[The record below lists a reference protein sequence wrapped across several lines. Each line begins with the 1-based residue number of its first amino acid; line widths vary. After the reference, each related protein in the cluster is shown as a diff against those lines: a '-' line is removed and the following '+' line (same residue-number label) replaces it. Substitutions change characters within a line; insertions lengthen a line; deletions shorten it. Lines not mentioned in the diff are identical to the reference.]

1 MIRLALHPNHR
12 QARDMRYTG
21 FLRANAPFLAA
32 GALMT
37 FMSSFGQTFF
47 ISIFAGEI
55 RSEFGLSHGEWGGI
69 YMIGTSISAL
79 VMIWAGV
86 LTDHF
91 RVRVLGPVIL
101 FGLAIACLVM
111 AANQWAWALAGVVF
125 LLRFFGQG
133 MSTHI
138 AVVAM
143 ARWFVATRGRALSVA
158 SLGFS
163 IGEALL
169 PVTFV
174 AAMTLVDWRVLWV
187 VAAGLSL
194 LGISLLAWLL
204 GKERTP
210 GTFTE
215 NAASL
220 GMQGRHWTRGAA
232 LRHPL
237 FWIMVPS
244 ILGMS
249 AFGTAFFFHQVHY
262 AALKGMSHVQLV
274 AWFPVFTGMSI
285 GSMIVSGWAL
295 DRFGTARLIP
305 FYLFPASIGFL
316 LFAQTSGNYGLLAGL
331 FFFSLSAGA
340 NATLP
345 NAFWAEFYGT
355 AYIGSIKALVAA
367 VMVLGSAIGPG
378 LTGVLIDIG
387 LNLEQQY
394 IGVALYFVATTL
406 LLYVGVQ
413 RAARTLPKE
422 TA

>member
-1 MIRLALHPNHR
+1 
-12 QARDMRYTG
+12 MRSTG

-55 RSEFGLSHGEWGGI
+55 RAEFGLSHGEWGGI
-69 YMIGTSISAL
+69 YMIGTSVSAL

-101 FGLAIACLVM
+101 LGLACACLIM
-111 AANQWAWALAGVVF
+111 ATNQWAWALAGVIF

-143 ARWFVATRGRALSVA
+143 ARWFVATRGRALSIA
-158 SLGFS
+158 NLGFS
-163 IGEALL
+163 LGEALL
-169 PVTFV
+169 PLIFV
-174 AAMTLVDWRVLWV
+174 AAMAVIDWRILWL

-194 LGISLLAWLL
+194 LGIPILAWLL

-210 GTFTE
+210 GQFIE
-215 NAASL
+215 SAASL
-220 GMQGRHWTRGAA
+220 GMDARHWTRGQA

-237 FWIMVPS
+237 FWVMVPS

-274 AWFPVFTGMSI
+274 AFFPLFTAMSI
-285 GSMIVSGWAL
+285 GAMILTGWAL
-295 DRFGTARLIP
+295 DRLGTARLIP
-305 FYLFPASIGFL
+305 FYLFPAAIAF
-316 LFAQTSGNYGLLAGL
+316 L
-331 FFFSLSAGA
+331 FFA
-340 NATLP
+340 
-345 NAFWAEFYGT
+345 
-355 AYIGSIKALVAA
+355 
-367 VMVLGSAIGPG
+367 
-378 LTGVLIDIG
+378 LTGGTRWPVPRP
-387 LNLEQQY
+387 
-394 IGVALYFVATTL
+394 L
-406 LLYVGVQ
+406 LLCPLGRRQ
-413 RAARTLPKE
+413 RHLAQRLLG
-422 TA
+422 

>member
-1 MIRLALHPNHR
+1 
-12 QARDMRYTG
+12 MRADG

-37 FMSSFGQTFF
+37 FMSSYGQTFF

-55 RSEFGLSHGEWGGI
+55 RAEFGLSHGEWGGI
-69 YMIGTSISAL
+69 YMIGTTASAV

-101 FGLAIACLVM
+101 FGLACACLAM
-111 AANQWAWALAGVVF
+111 ATNRWAWALPFVIFA
-125 LLRFFGQG
+125 LRFFGQG

-158 SLGFS
+158 SLGYAF
-163 IGEALL
+163 GEAILPLL
-169 PVTFV
+169 FV
-174 AAMTLVDWRVLWV
+174 ALMAVVDWRYLWV
-187 VAAGLSL
+187 AAAGVCL
-194 LGISLLAWLL
+194 LGIPVLASLL

-210 GTFTE
+210 GKFAE
-215 NAASL
+215 SESSL
-220 GMQGRHWTRGAA
+220 GMSGKHWTRADA

-237 FWIMVPS
+237 FWVMVPS

-274 AWFPVFTGMSI
+274 AFFPLFTAMSI
-285 GSMIVSGWAL
+285 GSMVATGWAL
-295 DRFGTARLIP
+295 DKLGTARLIP
-305 FYLFPASIGFL
+305 FYLAPVAMGFL
-316 LFAQTSGNYGLLAGL
+316 IFAMTGGPVGLFFGL
-331 FFFSLSAGA
+331 FFFALSAGA

-355 AYIGSIKALVAA
+355 ANIGAIKALAAA

-387 LNLEQQY
+387 IDLGPQY
-394 IGVALYFVATTL
+394 IGVAIYFVASTL
-406 LLYVGVQ
+406 LLRWGVT
-413 RAARTLPKE
+413 RAAKTLPQE
-422 TA
+422 AM